1 MFSFCSV
8 LFVCLFVCLSTNNI
22 SFNINIQFYEK
33 NRKNTIILVT
43 VQQEH
48 ISLFIE
54 SEIFI
59 KKYVLLGNFLSLK
72 QIL

>member
-1 MFSFCSV
+1 MVYVGF
-8 LFVCLFVCLSTNNI
+8 LFVCLSTNNI
-22 SFNINIQFYEK
+22 SFDINIQFYKKK

-59 KKYVLLGNFLSLK
+59 KKYVLLGNFLSFK

>member
-1 MFSFCSV
+1 MK
-8 LFVCLFVCLSTNNI
+8 
-22 SFNINIQFYEK
+22 K